1 MSNKKVSV
9 DNLAKEITKALDD
22 FWGATAFAMDMA
34 VDEAAAEALHSLH
47 NAHPQGSEEFG
58 SWNEYNA
65 GWTVTQTKR
74 DKLKHIKQIHNKTH
88 YQLTHL
94 LEKGHA
100 TRDGGRTRKFEHIAP
115 VVKQAD
121 TDLVKNLRK
130 YI

>member
-9 DNLAKEITKALDD
+9 DNLAKEITQALDD
-22 FWGATAFAMDMA
+22 FYGATAFAMDMA
-34 VDEAAAEALHSLH
+34 VDEAASEALRSLH
-47 NAHPQGSEEFG
+47 NAHPSGSEEYG
-58 SWNEYNA
+58 SWDEYNS

-74 DKLKHIKQIHNKTH
+74 DKAKHIKQIHNKTH

-100 TRDGGRTRKFEHIAP
+100 TVDGGRTRAFKHIAP
-115 VVKQAD
+115 VVERCES
-121 TDLVKNLRK
+121 DLIKDLRK